1 MVGDSLDTAV
11 GGSWSVG
18 HHLALAG
25 DVVVAGERGVVGH
38 QPVLGGDVLRGVGT
52 VWLGV
57 ITLQHGQWLNCRD
70 VKSALHICLFDVL
83 L

>member
-25 DVVVAGERGVVGH
+25 DVVVLAGKRWVVGH
-38 QPVLGGDVLRGVGT
+38 QPVLRGDVLRGMGT
-52 VWLGV
+52 VWLRV
-57 ITLQHGQWLNCRD
+57 VTLGE
-70 VKSALHICLFDVL
+70 
-83 L
+83 